1 MTPDQS
7 APPVQP
13 DLKSPPATTVIA
25 RIRRLMP
32 YFGTYPGTWLLVAVS
47 AVVGAASEPLIP
59 ALLKPLLD
67 RGFQQGT
74 LEIWTVPVALILLF
88 GVRGLAGYISQIGL
102 SKITNRGLQNMR
114 HAMFNKILVADLK
127 LFSGQ
132 TSSALTNTL
141 VYEVQT
147 GAVMLVNSILSLVRN
162 GLTLLALV
170 GYLFY
175 LNWKL
180 TLIVAA
186 IFPAVALVMRVL
198 TGRVHRL
205 TQASQEATDKLA
217 YVVEENVLAHRDIR
231 LYSAQQSQSERF
243 SQLGEA
249 LRHLAMK
256 STVAGAAMTPMTQML
271 AAVALSAV
279 ISVALVQSASSGTSV
294 GGFVAFVTAMLMIIA
309 PIRQLSEVSSPITRG
324 LVALERGL
332 SLIEETPSEI
342 EGNFSKPHAAGDI
355 CFQQVSV
362 RYPSSST
369 LAIEDLDLNVMS
381 GETVALVGSSGSGK
395 TTLAN
400 LLPRFVDVCSGQV
413 LLDGHDVRDWSLQA
427 LRSQIAFVSQS
438 VVMLNDSI
446 LANVA
451 LGMESYGPHAQAL
464 QTREAVLRVTAT
476 HTRKGAL
483 ELLSREIAPAGTSW
497 APGTTGAGSGR
508 ASVSPSIR
516 QYAFLLSKTCLSA
529 RVELDGEPLTA
540 GSAQASRIARDA
552 GDKGDNAGS
561 ATQPMVDHPSAID
574 DGANT
579 GDTIEV
585 PLIRLAWARSGDKGD
600 MSNIGVIARRPALLP
615 LLRAWLTEARVAAFL
630 AHLVKGRVTRYEVPG
645 IDAFNFV
652 CEQALDGGGM
662 ASLRNDPLGKGMA
675 QILLSM
681 PLRVPTSLL
690 AGI

>member
-1 MTPDQS
+1 VTPDQS
-7 APPVQP
+7 TLPVPP
-13 DLKSPPATTVIA
+13 DWKGPPAISVID

-32 YFGTYPGTWLLVAVS
+32 YFGTYPATWLLVAVS

-74 LEIWTVPVALILLF
+74 LEIWTVPVALIMLF

-279 ISVALVQSASSGTSV
+279 ISVALIQSASSGTSV

-355 CFQQVSV
+355 CFKRVSV

-381 GETVALVGSSGSGK
+381 GETVAVVGSSGSVK

-427 LRSQIAFVSQS
+427 LRSQIAYVSQS

-451 LGMESYGPHAQAL
+451 LGMKISRDRVTQCLRAANLAQLVQDLPQGIDTIVGHNATQLSGGQRQRLAIARALYKDAPILILDEATSALDTESERAVQDAL
-464 QTREAVLRVTAT
+464 QKLMQNRTTLVIAHRLSTVMHADRIVVMNSGQIVETGTHQDLIEKDGPYARLYKLGLHGSDEAHMPV
-476 HTRKGAL
+476 
-483 ELLSREIAPAGTSW
+483 
-497 APGTTGAGSGR
+497 
-508 ASVSPSIR
+508 ASV
-516 QYAFLLSKTCLSA
+516 
-529 RVELDGEPLTA
+529 
-540 GSAQASRIARDA
+540 
-552 GDKGDNAGS
+552 
-561 ATQPMVDHPSAID
+561 
-574 DGANT
+574 
-579 GDTIEV
+579 
-585 PLIRLAWARSGDKGD
+585 
-600 MSNIGVIARRPALLP
+600 
-615 LLRAWLTEARVAAFL
+615 
-630 AHLVKGRVTRYEVPG
+630 
-645 IDAFNFV
+645 
-652 CEQALDGGGM
+652 
-662 ASLRNDPLGKGMA
+662 
-675 QILLSM
+675 
-681 PLRVPTSLL
+681 
-690 AGI
+690 